1 MKRSIAAMMVLMM
14 AMAGCSGEPEV
25 GPGELYAKT
34 LDGKTFTQADIAEKD
49 LTIINFWGTYCMPCL
64 AEMPDLAAYE
74 KELPDNVQLITICV
88 DAQGNEKSA
97 KKILESAGYEGITL
111 VSGNEKFEEMCDYA
125 MVIPLTI
132 FVDSEGNQAWDEIV
146 GAQEDLKKTYDEMV
160 AKLLEEGESEDE

>member
-1 MKRSIAAMMVLMM
+1 M
-14 AMAGCSGEPEV
+14 
-25 GPGELYAKT
+25 
-34 LDGKTFTQADIAEKD
+34 
-49 LTIINFWGTYCMPCL
+49 
-64 AEMPDLAAYE
+64 
-74 KELPDNVQLITICV
+74 

>member
-1 MKRSIAAMMVLMM
+1 
-14 AMAGCSGEPEV
+14 
-25 GPGELYAKT
+25 
-34 LDGKTFTQADIAEKD
+34 
-49 LTIINFWGTYCMPCL
+49 MPCL

-146 GAQEDLKKTYDEMV
+146 GTQEDLKKTYDEMV